1 MSTHIAKTGNSSP
14 STGFDTAETN
24 VLLHENIETG
34 NTTDTEFD
42 GKPLPPPPRGGG
54 KSQNWFARVFQLKPA
69 TRVIAL
75 NTSTTKAR
83 KYIHKTMRE
92 WKKWGMEEVYLDK
105 DKRVIYGSVGEVNC
119 TSSDHTDQ
127 IKIHQGTSP
136 TNPSDLQC

>member
-1 MSTHIAKTGNSSP
+1 VTDA
-14 STGFDTAETN
+14 N
-24 VLLHENIETG
+24 VLLHHNPETA
-34 NTTDTEFD
+34 NTTDTEYD

-92 WKKWGMEEVYLDK
+92 WKKWGMEDVYLDK
-105 DKRVIYGSVGEVNC
+105 DKRVIYGSVGEVNR
-119 TSSDHTDQ
+119 
-127 IKIHQGTSP
+127 TSP
-136 TNPSDLQC
+136 RSNIFEYIMEEAQLTQLIRSAESSTGPIFR